1 MGDRRTSLSEPAGVM
16 PTTGERPRGW
26 IFFSSGPARPAL
38 SRLKTSMLYS
48 RLSSSRSQMMRWA
61 RDFSSLF
68 FGGQRMPFPRDMVFL
83 VMLEGR
89 LKEYVAAGGG

>member
-1 MGDRRTSLSEPAGVM
+1 MGGSSTSLSEPAGVM

-61 RDFSSLF
+61 RDFSSLYFVVSGF
-68 FGGQRMPFPRDMVFL
+68 FFSLARGVVGSVRRQL
-83 VMLEGR
+83 R
-89 LKEYVAAGGG
+89 LYVVVGGG

>member
-1 MGDRRTSLSEPAGVM
+1 MVDERTSLSEPAGVM

-61 RDFSSLF
+61 RDFSSLYFVVSGF
-68 FGGQRMPFPRDMVFL
+68 FFSLARGVVGSVRRQL
-83 VMLEGR
+83 R
-89 LKEYVAAGGG
+89 LYVVVGGG